1 MTQAIGKLGWRVYAT
16 NHPQE
21 TLSLQQAVLAYR
33 SEYLIERG
41 MGRLKN
47 KPLSLTPMYLE
58 SEARVKGLIRLLVI
72 GLRVL
77 TLLEFVARRN
87 LSQRGDKLAGIYP
100 ANPKRATA
108 QPTAEMMLSTFKGL
122 TLTKITQGGQMGMY
136 LTPLSPVQERI
147 LELMGFSP
155 DIYLQLS
162 HHCLEPLL
170 KMSEP

>member
-1 MTQAIGKLGWRVYAT
+1 
-16 NHPQE
+16 
-21 TLSLQQAVLAYR
+21 LSLEQAVLAYR

-58 SEARVKGLIRLLVI
+58 SDERVKGLIRLLVI

-77 TLLEFVARRN
+77 TLLGFVARRN
-87 LSQRGDKLAGIYP
+87 LSQRAEKLAGIYP
-100 ANPKRATA
+100 GNPKRATA
-108 QPTAEMMLSTFKGL
+108 QLTAEMMLKAFEGL
-122 TLTKITQGGQMGMY
+122 TLTGIAQGRKVGVY
-136 LTPLSPVQERI
+136 LTPLSNIFERI

-155 DIYLQLS
+155 EIYRKLS
-162 HHCLEPLL
+162 QHCLEPLL